1 MPSRTARST
10 PRASESEDESGGAVT
25 RASEIAARLADVNGR
40 IAAAAARSGR
50 KPEGVLLVVV
60 GKAHPL
66 SDLLAAYAAGA
77 RAFGENRVQ
86 EAEEK
91 FSRLPPDATGHLIGP
106 LQSNK
111 VNRAVKAAAVVQT
124 IDSQDLAR
132 RLDRAAAASEKRLAV
147 FVQVRL
153 GGEATKSGV
162 EPAGAAALVEAMRA
176 LPALD
181 LRGLMTIP
189 PPGETRPHFAALRK
203 LGETLGLS
211 QLSMGMSDDFEAAVE
226 EGATLVRIG
235 SAIFGARS

>member
-1 MPSRTARST
+1 
-10 PRASESEDESGGAVT
+10 VT
-25 RASEIAARLADVNGR
+25 RAGEIAARLADVKGR

-50 KPEGVLLVVV
+50 EPASVLLVAV
-60 GKAHPL
+60 GKTYPL
-66 SDLLAAYAAGA
+66 SDLLLAYAAGA

-91 FSRLPPDATGHLIGP
+91 FPRLPPDATGHLIGP
-106 LQSNK
+106 IQSNK
-111 VNRAVKAAAVVQT
+111 ASRAVKVASVVET
-124 IDSQDLAR
+124 VDSEDLAR

-162 EPAGAAALVEAMRA
+162 EPAGAAALVETVRA

-211 QLSMGMSDDFEAAVE
+211 ELSMGMSDDFEAAVE
-226 EGATLVRIG
+226 EGATFVRVG
-235 SAIFGARS
+235 SAIFGARLPVLPSAR

>member
-1 MPSRTARST
+1 M
-10 PRASESEDESGGAVT
+10 SEGDATVT
-25 RASEIAARLADVNGR
+25 RAGEIAARLADVKGR

-50 KPEGVLLVVV
+50 EPASVLLVAV
-60 GKAHPL
+60 GKTYPL
-66 SDLLAAYAAGA
+66 SDLLLAYAAGA

-91 FSRLPPDATGHLIGP
+91 FPRLPPDATGHLIGP
-106 LQSNK
+106 IQSNK
-111 VNRAVKAAAVVQT
+111 ASRAVKVASVVET
-124 IDSQDLAR
+124 VDSEDLAR

-162 EPAGAAALVEAMRA
+162 EPAGAAALVETVRA

-211 QLSMGMSDDFEAAVE
+211 ELSMGMSDDFEIAVE
-226 EGATLVRIG
+226 EGATVVRLG
-235 SAIFGARS
+235 RVLFGERPPA

>member
-1 MPSRTARST
+1 VI
-10 PRASESEDESGGAVT
+10 ESDRAVT
-25 RASEIAARLADVNGR
+25 RAGEIAARLADVKGR
-40 IAAAAARSGR
+40 IAAAATRSGR
-50 KPEGVLLVVV
+50 EPASVLVVAV
-60 GKAHPL
+60 GKTYPL

-91 FSRLPPDATGHLIGP
+91 FLGLPPDAVGHLIGP

-111 VNRAVKAAAVVQT
+111 VSRAVKAAAVIQT

-132 RLDRAAAASEKRLAV
+132 HLDRAAAASEKRLAV

-153 GGEATKSGV
+153 GGEGTKSGV
-162 EPAGAAALVEAMRA
+162 EPAGAAALVETVRA

-211 QLSMGMSDDFEAAVE
+211 ELSMGMSDDFETAVE
-226 EGATLVRIG
+226 EGATLVRVG
-235 SAIFGARS
+235 SAIFGARR

>member
-1 MPSRTARST
+1 VTQ
-10 PRASESEDESGGAVT
+10 GLT
-25 RASEIAARLADVNGR
+25 RAEEIAGRLADVRAR

-50 KPEGVLLVVV
+50 TPESVLLVAV
-60 GKAHPL
+60 GKTYPL
-66 SDLLAAYAAGA
+66 SDLLAACAAGA

-91 FSRLPPDATGHLIGP
+91 FPGLPPEAAGHLIGP
-106 LQSNK
+106 IQSNK
-111 VNRAVKAAAVVQT
+111 ANRAVKIASVVET
-124 IDSQDLAR
+124 VDSLDLGR
-132 RLDRAAAASEKRLAV
+132 RLDRAAAAAGKRLAV

-162 EPAGAAALVEAMRA
+162 EAGQAAALVETMRA

-203 LGETLGLS
+203 LGETLGLPE
-211 QLSMGMSDDFEAAVE
+211 LSMGMSDDFEAAVE
-226 EGATLVRIG
+226 EGATLVRVG
-235 SAIFGARS
+235 SAIFGERRP